1 MTDCYACYTDEQV
14 RLVLGGN
21 GARVLRIS
29 GTPRDNSRMVG
40 KPHPTLLRGVARH
53 AFRICLARK
62 PVKYNLASCFQE
74 SGHEGAVSNAVTTA

>member
-29 GTPRDNSRMVG
+29 GTPRDNSRMANL
-40 KPHPTLLRGVARH
+40 TLPYYEGWRVMHSESALRE
-53 AFRICLARK
+53 
-62 PVKYNLASCFQE
+62 NQ
-74 SGHEGAVSNAVTTA
+74 